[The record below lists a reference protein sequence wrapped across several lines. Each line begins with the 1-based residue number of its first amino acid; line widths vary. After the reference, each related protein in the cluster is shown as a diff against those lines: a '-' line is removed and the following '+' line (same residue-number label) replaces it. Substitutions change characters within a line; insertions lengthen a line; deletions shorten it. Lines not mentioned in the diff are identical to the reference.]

1 MKKGHFLTIIIATLG
16 LTSCNMAETLKLS
29 SRDNSSIENKIL
41 LLKQDKITRNYQK
54 CVEDGKKI
62 DYLASQ
68 DIVNSK
74 SLFYKSANILNKCEE
89 IISNNNHLVNEEKRM
104 KNFALSVQNFLKS
117 GNISQARLKLKTFKN
132 KFNKDLMYPDGS
144 SFISNIEILVN
155 YQEPKKELNL
165 AMVNAN
171 KKIKNELKRA
181 WHWSKK

>member
-1 MKKGHFLTIIIATLG
+1 MIKRHFLTIIIATFS
-16 LTSCNMAETLKLS
+16 LTSCNMADTLKLS
-29 SRDNSSIENKIL
+29 GRDNSAIENKIAS
-41 LLKQDKITRNYQK
+41 LKQAAITRDYQK

-132 KFNKDLMYPDGS
+132 KFNKDL
-144 SFISNIEILVN
+144 E
-155 YQEPKKELNL
+155 
-165 AMVNAN
+165 
-171 KKIKNELKRA
+171 
-181 WHWSKK
+181 